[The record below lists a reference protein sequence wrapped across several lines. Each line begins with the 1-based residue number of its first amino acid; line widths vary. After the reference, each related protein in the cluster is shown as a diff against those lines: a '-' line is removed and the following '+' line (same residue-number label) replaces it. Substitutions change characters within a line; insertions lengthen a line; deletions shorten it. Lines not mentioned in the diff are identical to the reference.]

1 MFTIDEWCQKNR
13 LSRSTFYKLKKAG
26 KAPRLAK
33 VLEAVR
39 ITEEADKEWVKAR
52 EAEAMEAA

>member
-26 KAPRLAK
+26 KGPRLAK
-33 VLEAVR
+33 VLDAVR
-39 ITEEADKEWVKAR
+39 ITEEADKDWVKAR

>member
-13 LSRSTFYKLKKAG
+13 LSRSTFYKLKKVG

-52 EAEAMEAA
+52 EAEAMAAA